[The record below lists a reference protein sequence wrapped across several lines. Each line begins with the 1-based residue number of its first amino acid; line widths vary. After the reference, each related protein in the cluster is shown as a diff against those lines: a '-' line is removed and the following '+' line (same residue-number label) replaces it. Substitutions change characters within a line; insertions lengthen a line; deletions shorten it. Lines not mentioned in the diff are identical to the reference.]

1 MAPSHQPYDRLAA
14 LPRGLWL
21 PALIN
26 SAGPVARRLEHL
38 PAWRAALLRGEL
50 PAAHLDLGDPDS
62 TAPMRAAIG
71 SLGLAPL
78 CRESPAMADQV
89 LRTLLWHLDRLIDRP
104 TWQDRPAAIAPATA
118 AFTAEWAR
126 EKGDW
131 DEVLALLQGLGDL
144 ASLRWDT
151 LRGRLQSR
159 EWQEARR
166 LGQLLGHLQA
176 LVELIR
182 QLGRSERT
190 PRAPQAMAHP
200 TPRPAGAP
208 TTLVPRITRLDDAPG
223 EVQGIRRSGDLAR
236 MLASEAA
243 QVRHPVLRRLWRAR
257 FAEQRLLTYEDHA
270 DLVEWVP
277 DPHPAAQAA
286 PPEPSPRE
294 RGPFIVCVD
303 TSGSMRGAPENIAK
317 AIVLQALR
325 TAHAERRRCLLVAFG
340 GDQEIAEHELA
351 LTPEGLDALLAF
363 IGQGFDGGT
372 DLQAPLA
379 RVIERVHE
387 AGWHDA
393 DLLIASDGEFG
404 VTPASLERLDAAR
417 AELGLRVQGVL
428 IGDRETMGLLEVCD
442 AIHWVRDWRRHTTD
456 ARDAHADG
464 FTPVHSRS
472 LTALFFPNALSE
484 RARRHRGGGPAQ

>member
-1 MAPSHQPYDRLAA
+1 MPTSQQPYDRLTA

-26 SAGPVARRLEHL
+26 SAGPVALRLDHL
-38 PAWRAALLRGEL
+38 PRWREALLRGEL
-50 PAAHLDLGDPDS
+50 PDAGLDLGDPDA
-62 TAPMRAAIG
+62 TAPMRTAVG
-71 SLGLAPL
+71 TLGLAPL
-78 CRESPAMADQV
+78 CRASPAMTDQV

-104 TWQDRPAAIAPATA
+104 TWQDRPDAIARAVTA
-118 AFTAEWAR
+118 FMAEWSR

-131 DEVLALLQGLGDL
+131 DEVLGLLQGLGDL

-151 LRGRLQSR
+151 LRGRLQSH

-166 LGQLLGHLQA
+166 LGRLLGQLQP
-176 LVELIR
+176 LVDLIR
-182 QLGRSERT
+182 QLGRRERQA
-190 PRAPQAMAHP
+190 RAPLASELHTARQAGTQA
-200 TPRPAGAP
+200 A
-208 TTLVPRITRLDDAPG
+208 LVPRVTRLDDAPG

-270 DLVEWVP
+270 DLVEWVV
-277 DPHPAAQAA
+277 DPHPAPRPAR
-286 PPEPSPRE
+286 PEPAPRE

-351 LTPEGLDALLAF
+351 LTPDGLDALLAF
-363 IGQGFDGGT
+363 MGQGFAGGT

-393 DLLIASDGEFG
+393 DVLIASDGEFG

-464 FTPVHSRS
+464 FTPVHSQS
-472 LTALFFPNALSE
+472 LTALFFPNALSA